1 MSGLL
6 NVGARALLANQ
17 VAIQTAG
24 NNISNVNTA
33 GYSRQTVVLQTVEGQ
48 YTGGGYIGKGV
59 DIQTITRNHNEF
71 LTRQATLASAVQ
83 ASDSVRSTRL
93 TQLEDVFAGGTS
105 GLGAAVND
113 MLNAFSDVASTP
125 TDLTARNVALA
136 RMDETAGRFRSTQQ
150 TLNDLRTNVQDQ
162 LRESAT
168 NVNSLA
174 SQIAK
179 INEQIQQARG
189 NGQTPN
195 DLLDKRD
202 QLVRDLNQYIQT
214 STVDVGDGSIS
225 LFVAGSMPLVL
236 GTHAA
241 KLEIQDNAQ
250 FPGSDLKLTFVNGTA
265 APFQM
270 DDSMLG
276 GGEIAGLL
284 RFHNS
289 DLKEAEN
296 LLGRMAL
303 AIGTSM
309 NQQHELGLTPSGTAG
324 QALFDI
330 PASVSALTSTAGLV
344 GSTVTFADV
353 SQLAA
358 SDYEVRFDPT
368 AAPAGKVIRLSD
380 GKETP
385 FASTA
390 ALAGM
395 TIDGLQFNI
404 SGTPANSDRV
414 LFRPFA
420 TAAST
425 INAKITSPRDL
436 AVASPVEP
444 KMGATNGGS
453 LTVQGLNAVQAD
465 PNLTQTVTLTFTSA
479 GQFNVTGTGTGNPT
493 GVAYTTGDTISYN
506 GWQIKLTGVP
516 KAGDTL
522 VIQAATPAY
531 AQRNAGNA
539 QAMLGLRDQPM
550 FDGAT
555 LSDGYAG
562 LLSQIG
568 TRSQSAQYAAKV
580 SDAIAT
586 NLEKDR
592 TAVSGVNLDEEAAK
606 LIQYQQAYQAS
617 AKMIQIAQ
625 NIFDTLIQGLAR

>member
-59 DIQTITRNHNEF
+59 DIQTITRNHTEF

-174 SQIAK
+174 SQIAQ

>member
-174 SQIAK
+174 SQIAQ

>member
-174 SQIAK
+174 SQIAQ

-330 PASVSALTSTAGLV
+330 PALVSALTSTAGLV

-380 GKETP
+380 GKEAP